1 MLNPEPNGRSV
12 QIAQHRRPLVTVALR
27 LVDVRA
33 KLLLLFAQ
41 ARLLLPA
48 HALAREDHHER
59 LVPLLLAVR
68 AAARRLLLLLALE
81 RAVLLAALT
90 ALLDRGHALR
100 VVGLGLLPRPED
112 VVLGD
117 EGVGEVAV
125 RRGKE
130 GLLLRLERGEL
141 ALRGAATPTFNCG
154 RGGFDPKV
162 VEKSEVCWCE
172 NL

>member
-1 MLNPEPNGRSV
+1 MMRLL
-12 QIAQHRRPLVTVALR
+12 RPLDMSTQ
-27 LVDVRA
+27 
-33 KLLLLFAQ
+33 LLLLFPQ
-41 ARLLLPA
+41 RRLLLSA
-48 HALAREDHHER
+48 HRPAREDHHER
-59 LVPLLLAVR
+59 LVARLLAVR
-68 AAARRLLLLLALE
+68 RAARSLLVLLALE

-117 EGVGEVAV
+117 EGVGEVTV

-172 NL
+172 DL

>member
-1 MLNPEPNGRSV
+1 MMRLL
-12 QIAQHRRPLVTVALR
+12 RPLDMSTQ
-27 LVDVRA
+27 
-33 KLLLLFAQ
+33 LLLLFPQ
-41 ARLLLPA
+41 RRLLLSA
-48 HALAREDHHER
+48 HRAAREDHHER
-59 LVPLLLAVR
+59 LVARLLAVR
-68 AAARRLLLLLALE
+68 RAARSLLILLALE

-100 VVGLGLLPRPED
+100 VVGLRLLPRPED

-117 EGVGEVAV
+117 EGVGEVTV

-141 ALRGAATPTFNCG
+141 ALRGAATPSFNRG

-172 NL
+172 DL